1 MNFHSIKYIIIL
13 HVFSC
18 YQNLFLFSQ
27 NKFGFDKKHFDH
39 ILFYHSNKIYFFSMN
54 FSFNSTTFSDEHIW
68 SSICIYKSQN
78 FTFHILIELGCRK
91 AVKRDIRVL
100 YNES

>member
-1 MNFHSIKYIIIL
+1 
-13 HVFSC
+13 
-18 YQNLFLFSQ
+18 
-27 NKFGFDKKHFDH
+27 
-39 ILFYHSNKIYFFSMN
+39 MN
-54 FSFNSTTFSDEHIW
+54 FSFNTTTFYDEHIW

-78 FTFHILIELGCRK
+78 FTFRILIELGCKK